1 MRSREVVQKEQYSKR
16 GEYRTVLRRSPKLT
30 HLYSPKVSQ
39 AF

>member
-1 MRSREVVQKEQYSKR
+1 MTDQFGSLDEADFVLD
-16 GEYRTVLRRSPKLT
+16 GIALRRSPKLT